1 MTTIPAAPLD
11 PAQLALS
18 LAPFGQSR
26 MLPRDA
32 YLSPDVLEWERRYL
46 FDDWMCLGRSSEVAR
61 GGLRAESVG
70 SYGVLLTRDGRACCA
85 RSRTRA
91 ATVATSCSRAGA
103 RPPARRPSSA
113 PTTRGPTGTTAA

>member
-70 SYGVLLTRDGRACCA
+70 SYGVLLTRDGEGVLRAFENAC
-85 RSRTRA
+85 RH
-91 ATVATSCSRAGA
+91 
-103 RPPARRPSSA
+103 
-113 PTTRGPTGTTAA
+113 RGHELLPCGG